1 MLAKAQNGVYI
12 GKKLPMYIV
21 VNHTISSPEDFWAA
35 AQKNLPNLPE
45 GGVKRVLNVFPNQTL
60 DKATCVWEADSIEN
74 LDRYLREIVGSASK
88 ETYFQI
94 NEAAA
99 MGLND

>member
-1 MLAKAQNGVYI
+1 
-12 GKKLPMYIV
+12 MYIAAT
-21 VNHTISSPEDFWAA
+21 HTINNPEDFWAS
-35 AQKNLPNLPE
+35 AQKHLPNLPE
-45 GGVKRVLNVFPNQTL
+45 GGVKRVLNVFPNQEM

-74 LDRYLREIVGSASK
+74 LEKYLREKVGAASN

-99 MGLND
+99 LGLND

>member
-1 MLAKAQNGVYI
+1 
-12 GKKLPMYIV
+12 MYIV
-21 VNHTISSPEDFWAA
+21 VNHQILRPEDFWAS

-60 DKATCVWEADSIEN
+60 DKATCIWEADSIEN
-74 LDRYLREIVGSASK
+74 LEKYLREKLGSASN
-88 ETYFQI
+88 ETCFQI

-99 MGLND
+99 VGLNDEK

>member
-1 MLAKAQNGVYI
+1 
-12 GKKLPMYIV
+12 MYIV
-21 VNHTISSPEDFWAA
+21 ANHIINQPEDFWAS

-45 GGVKRVLNVFPNQTL
+45 GGVKRVLNMFPNQTL
-60 DKATCVWEADSIEN
+60 DKATCIWEADSVEN
-74 LDRYLREIVGSASK
+74 LEKYLREKVGSASQ